1 MSWKR
6 NVYDPG
12 KTVLAIWTDKIYYPA
27 VIEEDLQSFLRVR
40 YLDGFVK
47 KIIKQQTVPMSVLYE
62 DTPVHVMTEEDDEL
76 KPGKLKAFDES
87 QRVCTVEWTEES
99 SLATVNFECLRMFPE
114 HVRVIQ
120 NKYTSVLE
128 SPKLHQ
134 LTLDNILQ
142 RKRTPARRH
151 DGHSDGSLSQCS
163 SSSRGNHSSS
173 GLSSSSISSSASK
186 RPRKADKSLSLPENR
201 SESAGGVA
209 SARKKKVLEEKVDN
223 TGNRGAKCRQ
233 RIFDAD
239 TSKGQKK
246 IKSKPPSTKGSKP
259 GAGGT
264 LGPRKS
270 SGKSFLSDSPQP
282 SCSKSTPGEREN
294 KFRPTSH
301 VDIDVT
307 EYCPSSDSEHELHS
321 INMEGFDMDFVQPE
335 SDCETFAEIVSN
347 RAVDRLC
354 GPIPASGLDLFSGYV
369 FVVSHSNQGLDYGSD
384 GNLSDQQYEALTS
397 KFPFRRRR
405 LEHQLTKGGG
415 TVFPSLNLVP
425 HEKLENTLLITDR
438 PGTTCNF
445 ILALAMRV
453 PVLHYYYVIQCCV
466 TKTHIK
472 KHRLP
477 SYVA

>member
-1 MSWKR
+1 MGAYSQK
-6 NVYDPG
+6 NVARYPNVHR
-12 KTVLAIWTDKIYYPA
+12 VLAGI
-27 VIEEDLQSFLRVR
+27 
-40 YLDGFVK
+40 
-47 KIIKQQTVPMSVLYE
+47 
-62 DTPVHVMTEEDDEL
+62 
-76 KPGKLKAFDES
+76 
-87 QRVCTVEWTEES
+87 
-99 SLATVNFECLRMFPE
+99 
-114 HVRVIQ
+114 
-120 NKYTSVLE
+120 
-128 SPKLHQ
+128 
-134 LTLDNILQ
+134 
-142 RKRTPARRH
+142 TPAQV
-151 DGHSDGSLSQCS
+151 SVVVQSAVVPPSALEKPTNPFPSL
-163 SSSRGNHSSS
+163 R
-173 GLSSSSISSSASK
+173 
-186 RPRKADKSLSLPENR
+186 
-201 SESAGGVA
+201 
-209 SARKKKVLEEKVDN
+209 
-223 TGNRGAKCRQ
+223 T
-233 RIFDAD
+233 
-239 TSKGQKK
+239 GQKK

-477 SYVA
+477 EMSSGYSLEEKCLLDRNLTSANILGEYLIVIAMSAKTQTVIFWEKVLKFAGASVKRWKPNFDWDTLTTVCSSMQVAILIDDPEDTPDEVLAQSYDRILPTWIIQSLIHAQARDFNAHPAYRKKYPAGTHPGMNVSETY

>member
-1 MSWKR
+1 M
-6 NVYDPG
+6 VY
-12 KTVLAIWTDKIYYPA
+12 
-27 VIEEDLQSFLRVR
+27 LRV
-40 YLDGFVK
+40 
-47 KIIKQQTVPMSVLYE
+47 T
-62 DTPVHVMTEEDDEL
+62 
-76 KPGKLKAFDES
+76 
-87 QRVCTVEWTEES
+87 
-99 SLATVNFECLRMFPE
+99 
-114 HVRVIQ
+114 
-120 NKYTSVLE
+120 LE
-128 SPKLHQ
+128 
-134 LTLDNILQ
+134 
-142 RKRTPARRH
+142 
-151 DGHSDGSLSQCS
+151 GGSLSQCS

-186 RPRKADKSLSLPENR
+186 RPRKADKSLPLPENR

-223 TGNRGAKCRQ
+223 TGNRGAKC
-233 RIFDAD
+233 
-239 TSKGQKK
+239 QKK

-477 SYVA
+477 EMSSGYSLEEKCLLDRNLTSANILGEYLIVIAMSAKTQTVIFWEKVAILIDDPEDTPDEVLAQSYDRILPTWIIQSLIHAQARDFNAHPAYRKKYPAGIHPGMNVSETY